1 MAATGAIDLSFR
13 ADLSNLTKQLAKMP
27 EVTEKEAKEMVKA
40 LEKQFKSAEKA
51 AERAAKASGQAWKRS
66 GRGARGAAAD
76 VGTFTDQLKQTT
88 EVTGEADSAIKGFGS
103 AVGLVSPQA
112 EQAFFVVGELAGS
125 VEGLSRLLT
134 AGMGPLAMVT
144 AAVAA
149 AGGAYFMLSK
159 EVEAAEQRVADAR
172 EELNRTI
179 AMFSNLDDAM
189 AAAQF
194 ELLAAQ
200 GKKSA
205 EEIAKHSAEMRA
217 NALIAA
223 DMAKATEELEAAQ
236 KALQDG
242 TKEYTEDVAGL
253 TAAQAHQNYQAGE
266 YNKTHGPALRAA
278 VTLAQNKVAALKK
291 TEEEYAE
298 TLFKTTIEREKNN
311 RAQKRSA
318 STAKEAT
325 DALQELID
333 ATAGLM
339 PDARS
344 PLQKMRDQL
353 VELEAEAGKSEEA
366 AARLKGSI
374 DALNGA
380 ILASEIDA
388 QVTAQDEA
396 AEATEKHTQ
405 SLMSQAQAMTSAATP
420 IDKAEQLLRELKTA
434 ANESDEAFDMLAP
447 AIANTQEHLDNL
459 RTEQAQ
465 ARLSTLASSI
475 QSIGGNITQA
485 MSNIADLEMG
495 EAIKD
500 AKEAMAFFD
509 KRAEDIQSQIDG
521 INDMISQTTDERV
534 REQLESEKALLEGR
548 LEANAEAKEKEK
560 EIQNQAIADAHRV
573 QQQVNL
579 AAIAMNTATAV
590 MQAWAQLGPIG
601 APLATAGI
609 LALGATQA
617 GLVSAQEP
625 PTLHWGGMVKP
636 DETMIRARVGEGVL
650 TPQGVQAIGGQE
662 GLNAANMGRG
672 MGGQIVVQQVY
683 KHRVLDTVLTDSI
696 KRGGPISAEL
706 NRRQRRGRRNPHRR
720 AS

>member
-51 AERAAKASGQAWKRS
+51 AERAAKKTERAFSRAGKGVAKAGDDTARLSEEMLELGETAGDADSALKGVGGALGLISPEAEAVFSTIGELGGGLEGVIRTLKAGVGPLGILAAAVGAGAFAWKHYS
-66 GRGARGAAAD
+66 DQLEEAEQKAQDMADAAAEMAASVNAFKADQARIELEHLVATGQEEIEVLRLAQAQDKARAAMRD
-76 VGTFTDQLKQTT
+76 VQTRAVAKLTEAQDTYNQAKLNEASALQGSLDGTIRDAKAHAEATKALERAEIVLTRRQA
-88 EVTGEADSAIKGFGS
+88 EVDALADKEANLAATIFETGEA
-103 AVGLVSPQA
+103 
-112 EQAFFVVGELAGS
+112 
-125 VEGLSRLLT
+125 
-134 AGMGPLAMVT
+134 
-144 AAVAA
+144 
-149 AGGAYFMLSK
+149 
-159 EVEAAEQRVADAR
+159 
-172 EELNRTI
+172 N
-179 AMFSNLDDAM
+179 
-189 AAAQF
+189 
-194 ELLAAQ
+194 
-200 GKKSA
+200 
-205 EEIAKHSAEMRA
+205 
-217 NALIAA
+217 
-223 DMAKATEELEAAQ
+223 AKARQ
-236 KALQDG
+236 KTSRT
-242 TKEYTEDVAGL
+242 TK
-253 TAAQAHQNYQAGE
+253 QAKDE
-266 YNKTHGPALRAA
+266 
-278 VTLAQNKVAALKK
+278 
-291 TEEEYAE
+291 
-298 TLFKTTIEREKNN
+298 I
-311 RAQKRSA
+311 
-318 STAKEAT
+318 
-325 DALQELID
+325 QELID

-353 VELEAEAGKSEEA
+353 VELEAEAGKSKEA
-366 AARLKGSI
+366 AARLEGAITS
-374 DALNGA
+374 LNGA
-380 ILASEIDA
+380 ILGAELQESIEQQDA
-388 QVTAQDEA
+388 A
-396 AEATEKHTQ
+396 AEATEKHTEKLKEQ
-405 SLMSQAQAMTSAATP
+405 AAAFTAQKTEADRARAMLKELETANSDTAGSAGEFKDEIAAVQEKLNGLQTEEAKKALNDLAQQIQAIGGSFAQA
-420 IDKAEQLLRELKTA
+420 L
-434 ANESDEAFDMLAP
+434 
-447 AIANTQEHLDNL
+447 
-459 RTEQAQ
+459 
-465 ARLSTLASSI
+465 
-475 QSIGGNITQA
+475 
-485 MSNIADLEMG
+485 SNIGQLQMG

-500 AKEAMAFFD
+500 AKEALAFFD

-573 QQQVNL
+573 QQNINL

>member
-51 AERAAKASGQAWKRS
+51 AERAAKKTERAFSRAGKGVAKAGDDTAQLSNEMLELGETAGDADTALK
-66 GRGARGAAAD
+66 GVGGALG
-76 VGTFTDQLKQTT
+76 LISP
-88 EVTGEADSAIKGFGS
+88 EAERVFSTI
-103 AVGLVSPQA
+103 
-112 EQAFFVVGELAGS
+112 GELGGGLEGVIRTLKAG
-125 VEGLSRLLT
+125 V
-134 AGMGPLAMVT
+134 GPIGI
-144 AAVAA
+144 VAA
-149 AGGAYFMLSK
+149 AVGAGAFAWKHYSDQLEEAEQKAQDMADAAAEMATSVNAFKADQARIELEHLVATGQEEI
-159 EVEAAEQRVADAR
+159 EVLRLAQAQDKARAVVREQQERAVTKLTEAQDVYNQAKLNEAAALKGSLDGTISDAK
-172 EELNRTI
+172 
-179 AMFSNLDDAM
+179 A
-189 AAAQF
+189 
-194 ELLAAQ
+194 
-200 GKKSA
+200 
-205 EEIAKHSAEMRA
+205 H
-217 NALIAA
+217 
-223 DMAKATEELEAAQ
+223 AKATKDLAQAEVVLNRRQAAVDALANKEANLAAKIFETSEANA
-236 KALQDG
+236 KANKRSSRA
-242 TKEYTEDVAGL
+242 TKET
-253 TAAQAHQNYQAGE
+253 
-266 YNKTHGPALRAA
+266 K
-278 VTLAQNKVAALKK
+278 
-291 TEEEYAE
+291 
-298 TLFKTTIEREKNN
+298 
-311 RAQKRSA
+311 
-318 STAKEAT
+318 
-325 DALQELID
+325 DAIDELIESTD
-333 ATAGLM
+333 RLM

-353 VELEAEAGKSEEA
+353 VELEAEAGKSDEA
-366 AARLKGSI
+366 AARLQDTING
-374 DALNGA
+374 LNGA
-380 ILASEIDA
+380 ILGSELQEQINQQDA
-388 QVTAQDEA
+388 A
-396 AEATEKHTQ
+396 AEATEKHTEK
-405 SLMSQAQAMTSAATP
+405 LKAQTSAFVAQSTETERARS
-420 IDKAEQLLRELKTA
+420 ILRELEAASNDTA
-434 ANESDEAFDMLAP
+434 SSTANFKDEIAAVQDKLDKLQTEEAKKQLNDLAQQIT
-447 AIANTQEHLDNL
+447 AIGGSF
-459 RTEQAQ
+459 AQ
-465 ARLSTLASSI
+465 AL
-475 QSIGGNITQA
+475 
-485 MSNIADLEMG
+485 SNIGQLQMG

-500 AKEAMAFFD
+500 AKEALAFFD
-509 KRAEDIQSQIDG
+509 KRAEDIESQIDA
-521 INDMISQTTDERV
+521 INDTISQTTDERV

-548 LEANAEAKEKEK
+548 LEANAKAKAAETA
-560 EIQNQAIADAHRV
+560 IQNQAIADAHRV
-573 QQQVNL
+573 QQNINL